1 MRRRPTAA
9 SAFSGLEMGFLS
21 KKKGNSFR
29 LFFASDLHGS
39 DRCFMKLVNAGAYY
53 EASVVV
59 CGGDL
64 TGKMIV
70 PLAEGEDGSV
80 RARFMGQEVVARTP
94 EEVVDL
100 EKRLAAAGYYPHRTD
115 AATAEKLDEEGVER
129 LFRDVITKRL
139 ERWVAIADERLASSD
154 VRFFW
159 MAGND
164 DQEVVDEVLRRS
176 KRLVFGDG
184 RCVELLDGW
193 QMLTLG
199 LSNETPWNCPRDVSE
214 AELARRID
222 ELAADVSDFS
232 RCIFNIHVPPAGTKL
247 DQAPELDADLRPSL
261 DAGGL
266 RLANVGSTA
275 VREAIERYSPALS
288 LHGHIHESAGV
299 EKLGQTVCVNPGSDY
314 QEGVLRGA
322 LVVLGEE
329 GGVRDWA
336 LTTG

>member
-1 MRRRPTAA
+1 MAL
-9 SAFSGLEMGFLS
+9 FG

-29 LFFASDLHGS
+29 VFFASDLHGS
-39 DRCFMKLVNAGAYY
+39 ERCFMKLVNAGAYY
-53 EASVVV
+53 GASVVI

-80 RARFMGQEVVARTP
+80 RARFMGQDMVAKTP
-94 EEVVDL
+94 EEVTEL

-115 AATAEKLDEEGVER
+115 AATAQGLDEEGVER
-129 LFRDVITKRL
+129 LFRDVITERL
-139 ERWVAIADERLASSD
+139 ERWVSIADERLADSD

-164 DQEVVDEVLRRS
+164 DQEIVDEILKRS
-176 KRLVFGDG
+176 RQLVFGDG
-184 RCVELLDGW
+184 RCVDVFDGW
-193 QMLTLG
+193 QMITLG

-214 AELARRID
+214 EELARRID
-222 ELAADVSDFS
+222 ELVGSVSDFS

-247 DQAPELDADLRPSL
+247 DQAPELDAELRPKL

-275 VREAIERYSPALS
+275 VREAIERYAPALS

-299 EKLGQTVCVNPGSDY
+299 DKIGRTVCVNPGSDY

-329 GGVRDWA
+329 GGVREWA

>member
-1 MRRRPTAA
+1 MAL
-9 SAFSGLEMGFLS
+9 FG

-29 LFFASDLHGS
+29 VFFASDLHGS
-39 DRCFMKLVNAGAYY
+39 ERCFMKLVNAGTYY
-53 EASVVV
+53 GASVVI

-70 PLAEGEDGSV
+70 PLAEGEDGTV
-80 RARFMGQEVVARTP
+80 RARFMGHELVARTP
-94 EEVVDL
+94 EEIADL
-100 EKRLAAAGYYPHRTD
+100 EKRLAAAGYYPHRTN
-115 AATAEKLDEEGVER
+115 AADVQGLDEAGVER
-129 LFRDVITKRL
+129 LFRDVITERL
-139 ERWVAIADERLASSD
+139 ERWVEIADERLAESD

-164 DQEVVDEVLRRS
+164 DQEIVDDVLQRS

-184 RCVELLDGW
+184 RCVDVADGW
-193 QMLTLG
+193 QMITLG

-214 AELARRID
+214 DELGRRID
-222 ELAADVSDFS
+222 TLAAKVGDFS
-232 RCIFNIHVPPAGTKL
+232 HCIFNIHVPPAGTKL
-247 DQAPELDADLRPSL
+247 DRAPELDSELRPRL

-275 VREAIERYSPALS
+275 VRDAIERYAPALS

-299 EKLGQTVCVNPGSDY
+299 EKLGQTVCINPGSDY

-329 GGVRDWA
+329 GGVREWA

>member
-1 MRRRPTAA
+1 MPLFGR
-9 SAFSGLEMGFLS
+9 
-21 KKKGNSFR
+21 KKGKSFR
-29 LFFASDLHGS
+29 IFFASDLHGS
-39 DRCFMKLVNAGAYY
+39 ERCFRKLVNAGKHYGAN
-53 EASVVV
+53 AVI

-70 PLAEGEDGSV
+70 PLAEQTDGAV
-80 RARFMGQEVVARTP
+80 TATFMGQQVSARTP
-94 EEVVDL
+94 EEVADL
-100 EKRLAAAGYYPHRTD
+100 EKRLAAAGYYPHRMRAD
-115 AATAEKLDEEGVER
+115 EVERLDEEGVER
-129 LFRDVITKRL
+129 LFAEVITERL
-139 ERWVAIADERLASSD
+139 ERWIALAEERLAGSD

-164 DQEVVDEVLRRS
+164 DQEIVDEVMRRS
-176 KRLVFGDG
+176 GRLVFSDG
-184 RCVELLDGW
+184 RHVEVLDGW
-193 QMLTLG
+193 EMITLG
-199 LSNETPWNCPRDVSE
+199 LSNETPWSCPRDVPE
-214 AELARRID
+214 DELGRRID
-222 ELAADVSDFS
+222 ELAGHVSDFS

-247 DQAPELDADLRPSL
+247 DQAPELDSELRPKL

-275 VREAIERYSPALS
+275 VREAIERYEPALA

-299 EKLGQTVCVNPGSDY
+299 ERLAKTVCINPGSDY

-322 LVVLGEE
+322 LVVLDEE

>member
-1 MRRRPTAA
+1 MPLFGR
-9 SAFSGLEMGFLS
+9 
-21 KKKGNSFR
+21 KKGKSFR
-29 LFFASDLHGS
+29 IFFASDLHGS
-39 DRCFMKLVNAGAYY
+39 ERCFRKLINAGKHYGAN
-53 EASVVV
+53 AVI

-70 PLAEGEDGSV
+70 PLAEEADGSV
-80 RARFMGQEVVARTP
+80 RAKFMGQEVSAGTPAEVA
-94 EEVVDL
+94 EL
-100 EKRLAAAGYYPHRTD
+100 EKRLAAAGYYAHRMNAD
-115 AATAEKLDEEGVER
+115 EVERLDEEGIEN
-129 LFRDVITKRL
+129 LFRDVITQRL
-139 ERWVAIADERLASSD
+139 ERWVTIAEERLAESD

-164 DQEVVDEVLRRS
+164 DQEIVDEVIQRS
-176 KRLVFGDG
+176 ARLVFSDG
-184 RCVELLDGW
+184 RHVQVLDGW
-193 QMLTLG
+193 ELITLG
-199 LSNETPWNCPRDVSE
+199 LSNETPWSCPRDVSE
-214 AELARRID
+214 EELARRID
-222 ELAADVSDFS
+222 ELAARVSDFS

-247 DQAPELDADLRPSL
+247 DQAPELDGELRPRL

-266 RLANVGSTA
+266 RMASVGSTA
-275 VREAIERYSPALS
+275 VREAIERYAPALA

-299 EKLGQTVCVNPGSDY
+299 DKIGKTVCINPGSDY

>member
-1 MRRRPTAA
+1 MAL
-9 SAFSGLEMGFLS
+9 FG

-29 LFFASDLHGS
+29 VFFASDLHGS
-39 DRCFMKLVNAGAYY
+39 ERCFMKLVNAGAYY
-53 EASVVV
+53 GASVVI

-70 PLAEGEDGSV
+70 PLAEAEDGSF
-80 RARFMGQEVVARTP
+80 RARFMGQDMVAKTP
-94 EEVVDL
+94 EEVSEL

-115 AATAEKLDEEGVER
+115 AATAQGLDEEGVER
-129 LFRDVITKRL
+129 LFRDVITERL
-139 ERWVAIADERLASSD
+139 ERWVSIADERLADSD

-164 DQEVVDEVLRRS
+164 DHEIVDEVLQRS

-184 RCVELLDGW
+184 RRVDVADGW
-193 QMLTLG
+193 QMITLG

-214 AELARRID
+214 EELGRRID
-222 ELAADVSDFS
+222 DLAATVSDFS

-247 DQAPELDADLRPSL
+247 DQAPELDAELRPRL

-275 VREAIERYSPALS
+275 VREAIEGYAPALS

-299 EKLGQTVCVNPGSDY
+299 DKIGHTVCINPGSDY

-329 GGVRDWA
+329 GGVREWA